1 MVGSPLMEEDMYLDL
16 FLDHPLPYTIQD
28 DFPPAM
34 SQLFSPGAPLDLHP
48 LNPSNPE
55 TVLHSHFGEVKKA
68 STDFSSVDLSFL
80 PDELT
85 QENKDRAVIG
95 NKLAS
100 KESCRIQDRRS
111 RLQLPDEQGNGLN
124 LNRNS
129 SPETQSCLCSDGA
142 DSNQPSLE
150 TPNSNTLPVALI
162 SPMIPMNPVPEC
174 SGIVPQLQN
183 VVSTANLTCKL
194 DLRKIALNAKN
205 TEYNPKRFAAVI
217 MRIRE
222 PRTTAL
228 IFSSGK
234 VVCTGAKRELLIY
247 NLKMGTPYKES
258 YDPIIP
264 SPGVAC
270 VQQLLLLTA
279 VWADEE
285 ESRLAA
291 RKYARVVQKLG
302 FPVRFFNFKI
312 QNMVGSC
319 DVKFAIRLEILALTH
334 RQFSSYE
341 PELFPGLIYKMVKP
355 QVVLLIFASGKV
367 VLTGAKERSEIY
379 EAFEKMYPILESFKK
394 V

>member
-1 MVGSPLMEEDMYLDL
+1 MEEDIYPDL
-16 FLDHPLPYTIQD
+16 FLDPYTIQD

-34 SQLFSPGAPLDLHP
+34 SQLFSPGVPLDMHSP
-48 LNPSNPE
+48 PSNPE
-55 TVLHSHFGEVKKA
+55 TLFHPHLGGVKKA
-68 STDFSSVDLSFL
+68 PTDFSSVDLSFL

-85 QENKDRAVIG
+85 QENRDQTVIG
-95 NKLAS
+95 NKLS
-100 KESCRIQDRRS
+100 SEESCRTRDEQS
-111 RLQLPDEQGNGLN
+111 QLQLPDEQGREQN
-124 LNRNS
+124 LNSNS
-129 SPETQSCLCSDGA
+129 SADTQSCLCFDDA
-142 DSNQPSLE
+142 DSNQPPPE
-150 TPNSNTLPVALI
+150 TPNSNALPVALI
-162 SPMIPMNPVPEC
+162 SSMTPMKPVPEC
-174 SGIVPQLQN
+174 SGIVLQLQN
-183 VVSTANLTCKL
+183 VVSTANLACKL

-234 VVCTGAKRELLIY
+234 VVCTGAK
-247 NLKMGTPYKES
+247 S
-258 YDPIIP
+258 
-264 SPGVAC
+264 
-270 VQQLLLLTA
+270 
-279 VWADEE
+279 EE

-302 FPVRFFNFKI
+302 FPIRFFNFKI
-312 QNMVGSC
+312 QNMVVSC
-319 DVKFAIRLEILALTH
+319 DVKFPIRLEILALTH
-334 RQFSSYE
+334 RQFSSSYE

-379 EAFEKMYPILESFKK
+379 EAFENMYPILESFKK

>member
-1 MVGSPLMEEDMYLDL
+1 
-16 FLDHPLPYTIQD
+16 
-28 DFPPAM
+28 M
-34 SQLFSPGAPLDLHP
+34 SQLFSPQAPLDVHP
-48 LNPSNPE
+48 LNLSNPE
-55 TVLHSHFGEVKKA
+55 TAFNSHLGGVKEA
-68 STDFSSVDLSFL
+68 SGDFSPVDLSFL
-80 PDELT
+80 PDELI
-85 QENKDRAVIG
+85 QENKDQTVVG
-95 NKLAS
+95 NKH
-100 KESCRIQDRRS
+100 ENEPSCKAQDQPC
-111 RLQLPDEQGNGLN
+111 QLLPGGEDSGLN
-124 LNRNS
+124 LNRGS
-129 SPETQSCLCSDGA
+129 SPDSHLCPDGA
-142 DSNQPSLE
+142 DSSQPSPGK
-150 TPNSNTLPVALI
+150 PNSDALPMASLV
-162 SPMIPMNPVPEC
+162 SMMPMNPVPER

-183 VVSTANLTCKL
+183 IVSTANLACKL

-228 IFSSGK
+228 LFSSGK
-234 VVCTGAKRELLIY
+234 VVCTGAK
-247 NLKMGTPYKES
+247 S
-258 YDPIIP
+258 
-264 SPGVAC
+264 
-270 VQQLLLLTA
+270 
-279 VWADEE
+279 EE

-319 DVKFAIRLEILALTH
+319 DVKFPIRLEILALTH

-379 EAFEKMYPILESFKK
+379 EAFENMYPILESFKK
-394 V
+394 I

>member
-1 MVGSPLMEEDMYLDL
+1 M
-16 FLDHPLPYTIQD
+16 T
-28 DFPPAM
+28 
-34 SQLFSPGAPLDLHP
+34 
-48 LNPSNPE
+48 
-55 TVLHSHFGEVKKA
+55 
-68 STDFSSVDLSFL
+68 
-80 PDELT
+80 
-85 QENKDRAVIG
+85 
-95 NKLAS
+95 
-100 KESCRIQDRRS
+100 
-111 RLQLPDEQGNGLN
+111 
-124 LNRNS
+124 
-129 SPETQSCLCSDGA
+129 
-142 DSNQPSLE
+142 
-150 TPNSNTLPVALI
+150 
-162 SPMIPMNPVPEC
+162 PMNPVTEC

-183 VVSTANLTCKL
+183 VVSTANLACKL

-234 VVCTGAKRELLIY
+234 VVCTGAKSE
-247 NLKMGTPYKES
+247 
-258 YDPIIP
+258 D
-264 SPGVAC
+264 
-270 VQQLLLLTA
+270 
-279 VWADEE
+279 

-312 QNMVGSC
+312 QNMVASC
-319 DVKFAIRLEILALTH
+319 DVKFPIRLEILALTH

-379 EAFEKMYPILESFKK
+379 EAFENMYPILESFKK

>member
-1 MVGSPLMEEDMYLDL
+1 MMGSPLMEEEDMYLDL
-16 FLDHPLPYTIQD
+16 FLDPYAVQD

-34 SQLFSPGAPLDLHP
+34 SHLFSPRMPLDVHP
-48 LNPSNPE
+48 LNLSNPE
-55 TVLHSHFGEVKKA
+55 AVFNSHLVGVKET
-68 STDFSSVDLSFL
+68 SSDFSSVDLSFL

-85 QENKDRAVIG
+85 QDSKDQVVTENRHETEQSRKT
-95 NKLAS
+95 
-100 KESCRIQDRRS
+100 QDRQCQ
-111 RLQLPDEQGNGLN
+111 LQLPGGEDNGLSVC
-124 LNRNS
+124 L
-129 SPETQSCLCSDGA
+129 SPDSHAHLCPDGVA
-142 DSNQPSLE
+142 SNQPSPE
-150 TPNSNTLPVALI
+150 KPNSDALPVASI
-162 SPMIPMNPVPEC
+162 VSMTPMNPVPEC

-183 VVSTANLTCKL
+183 VVSTANLACKL

-228 IFSSGK
+228 LFSSGK
-234 VVCTGAKRELLIY
+234 VVCTGAK
-247 NLKMGTPYKES
+247 S
-258 YDPIIP
+258 
-264 SPGVAC
+264 
-270 VQQLLLLTA
+270 
-279 VWADEE
+279 EE

-302 FPVRFFNFKI
+302 FPVKFFNFKI

-319 DVKFAIRLEILALTH
+319 DVKFPIRLEILALTH

-341 PELFPGLIYKMVKP
+341 PELFPGLIYKMVRP

-379 EAFEKMYPILESFKK
+379 EAFENMYPILESFKK
-394 V
+394 T

>member
-1 MVGSPLMEEDMYLDL
+1 MVGSLIMEEDIYLDL
-16 FLDHPLPYTIQD
+16 FLDPYTIQD

-34 SQLFSPGAPLDLHP
+34 SQLLSPGVPLDMHSL
-48 LNPSNPE
+48 PSNPE
-55 TVLHSHFGEVKKA
+55 TVFHPHLGGIKKA

-85 QENKDRAVIG
+85 QENRDQTVSG

-100 KESCRIQDRRS
+100 EESCRTRDRQS
-111 RLQLPDEQGNGLN
+111 QLKLPDEHGSELN
-124 LNRNS
+124 LNSNT
-129 SPETQSCLCSDGA
+129 SPDTQSCLCFDDA
-142 DSNQPSLE
+142 DSNQPSPE
-150 TPNSNTLPVALI
+150 TPNSNALPVALI
-162 SPMIPMNPVPEC
+162 SSMMPMNPVPGF

-183 VVSTANLTCKL
+183 VVSTANLACKL

-234 VVCTGAKRELLIY
+234 VVCTGAK
-247 NLKMGTPYKES
+247 S
-258 YDPIIP
+258 
-264 SPGVAC
+264 
-270 VQQLLLLTA
+270 
-279 VWADEE
+279 EE

-319 DVKFAIRLEILALTH
+319 DVKFPIRLEILALTH

-379 EAFEKMYPILESFKK
+379 EAFENMYPILESFKK